1 MTDDYEDSERP
12 GEDSGRRSRRPRST
26 GSNRTLWLIL
36 GGTGCLI
43 VLVCGGI
50 GALAVWGVSAFTK
63 DFPAVEGVANEFF
76 DAVKAGNLEVAFNKT
91 SAGYRA
97 KNTPEQFA
105 SFIKQHETLSK
116 HTTRTMNGFNIY
128 GSPPIL
134 WKVTELAYHWRFRA
148 RMPGPLRDWP
158 WQAQPLSA
166 SGRNSSTC
174 RDSSFST
181 TRTMLSTIGIASP

>member
-1 MTDDYEDSERP
+1 MTDDYKDSERP
-12 GEDSGRRSRRPRST
+12 GEDNGRRSRQPRST

-36 GGTGCLI
+36 GGTGCSI

-50 GALAVWGVSAFTK
+50 VALAVWGVSAFTK

-105 SFIKQHETLSK
+105 SFIEQHETFSK

-128 GSPPIL
+128 SGTNGKQARIQMTLQAPNNATTCTLIL
-134 WKVTELAYHWRFRA
+134 VDEGGAWKVNQISV
-148 RMPGPLRDWP
+148 P
-158 WQAQPLSA
+158 
-166 SGRNSSTC
+166 
-174 RDSSFST
+174 
-181 TRTMLSTIGIASP
+181 